1 VDVNDRPTEGGK
13 ENAAMYCGAGIVSE
27 YGRWQRGW
35 GRFDL
40 GSTFILLAKQEGSS
54 GMKNAKKGLPLVI
67 YAMVIGAFAVG
78 ADEFIVAGV
87 VQEISEALSVTIGAV
102 GLFESAYALGVAIG
116 APLFT
121 ALGLRVPRRQMLL
134 ISIGVFVLG
143 NVVSAVGPTYWTIMS
158 GRLIAATAHGAFL
171 GIAAL
176 YAGELVDP
184 ARKGRAIALVF
195 SGLTAATVLG
205 APLGAAVGR
214 ALGWRFTFW
223 SLVLL
228 GAIALVSLL
237 VMMPR
242 KTSANAHGHAETLE
256 PHAVHA
262 GAGVEAHAAH
272 GETHGHEEDDHPAH
286 AAPHGHGDS
295 HAHGGSHGDSDGL
308 DAHARMH
315 MAEEGH
321 SAPLRQQ
328 LKAIARPPVWMGLL
342 MTLLGYGGVFTS
354 YVYLAPQITE
364 VAGLSGA
371 WITPLFLLFG
381 LGLFVGNLV
390 GGRLADR
397 SLMPAVL
404 LTVGALVLMLFV
416 MYFAIQNPVTAV
428 IGIFLY
434 GAAAFS
440 VVAPLQL
447 RIVSKAVDAP
457 DVSSAANISAFTLG
471 SAIGIW
477 LGGWAIDG
485 GLGIASVNLVGG
497 AISLSGLALAIVAWA
512 FVDRR
517 YPDPLADGGEIP
529 EEAFGHRH

>member
-1 VDVNDRPTEGGK
+1 MN
-13 ENAAMYCGAGIVSE
+13 
-27 YGRWQRGW
+27 
-35 GRFDL
+35 
-40 GSTFILLAKQEGSS
+40 KQEMETGAS
-54 GMKNAKKGLPLVI
+54 KEKLLPIAI

-87 VQEISEALSVTIGAV
+87 VQEISAALNVTIGAV

-134 ISIGVFVLG
+134 ISIGVFIVG
-143 NVVSAVGPTYWTIMS
+143 NVISAVGPVYWTIMS

-176 YAGELVDP
+176 YAGDLVDP

-223 SLVLL
+223 TLVLL
-228 GAIALVSLL
+228 GAVALLSLL
-237 VMMPR
+237 FMMPR
-242 KTSANAHGHAETLE
+242 RTAGNEHEQAHDQDGELAHSHADHTGHEVHAAHAEAHGHHDT
-256 PHAVHA
+256 HGHA
-262 GAGVEAHAAH
+262 GAHAESHHEHDPHVSHGVH
-272 GETHGHEEDDHPAH
+272 GTHGDDLAE
-286 AAPHGHGDS
+286 
-295 HAHGGSHGDSDGL
+295 L

-315 MAEEGH
+315 MAQEQN
-321 SAPLRQQ
+321 SAPLARQ
-328 LKAIARPPVWMGLL
+328 LRALARPPVWLGLL

-354 YVYLAPQITE
+354 YVYLAPQLTE
-364 VAGLSGA
+364 VTGFSGT

-381 LGLFVGNLV
+381 AGLFVGNLV

-404 LTVGALVLMLFV
+404 LTVGSLVLMLFV
-416 MYFAIQNPVTAV
+416 MFFAIRNPVTAV
-428 IGIFLY
+428 MGVFLY

-447 RIVSKAVDAP
+447 RIVSKAGDAP
-457 DVSSAANISAFTLG
+457 DVASAANISAFTLG

-477 LGGWAIDG
+477 LGGSAIDG
-485 GLGIASVNLVGG
+485 GLGIASVNWIGG
-497 AISLSGLALAIVAWA
+497 LISLSGLLLALIAWA

-517 YPDPLADGGEIP
+517 YPDPAPQEATVMGG
-529 EEAFGHRH
+529 HHH

>member
-1 VDVNDRPTEGGK
+1 
-13 ENAAMYCGAGIVSE
+13 
-27 YGRWQRGW
+27 
-35 GRFDL
+35 
-40 GSTFILLAKQEGSS
+40 
-54 GMKNAKKGLPLVI
+54 MKNAKKGLPLVI

-121 ALGLRVPRRQMLL
+121 AIGLRVPRRQMLL

-143 NVVSAVGPTYWTIMS
+143 NVVSAIGPTYWTIMS

-228 GAIALVSLL
+228 GGIALVSLL

-242 KTSANAHGHAETLE
+242 KSLADAHDHANHADAEALE

-262 GAGVEAHAAH
+262 GAEVEAHAAH
-272 GETHGHEEDDHPAH
+272 GETHGPAEDDHPAH
-286 AAPHGHGDS
+286 AEAHGHRDS
-295 HAHGGSHGDSDGL
+295 HDDLDEL

-315 MAEEGH
+315 MAQEGH

-328 LKAIARPPVWMGLL
+328 LKAIARPPVWLGLL

-397 SLMPAVL
+397 NLMPAVL

-457 DVSSAANISAFTLG
+457 DVASAANISAFTLG

-517 YPDPLADGGEIP
+517 YPDPLAEGGEIP

>member
-1 VDVNDRPTEGGK
+1 
-13 ENAAMYCGAGIVSE
+13 M
-27 YGRWQRGW
+27 
-35 GRFDL
+35 
-40 GSTFILLAKQEGSS
+40 
-54 GMKNAKKGLPLVI
+54 MKKLPLAI

-102 GLFESAYALGVAIG
+102 GLFESAYAIGVAVG

-121 ALGLRVPRRQMLL
+121 VLGLRIPRRQMLL
-134 ISIGVFVLG
+134 LSIGVFVVG
-143 NVVSAVGPTYWTIMS
+143 NLLSALGPTYSVIMA

-176 YAGELVDP
+176 YAGDLVDP
-184 ARKGRAIALVF
+184 ERKGRAIALVF
-195 SGLTAATVLG
+195 SGLTAATVFG

-214 ALGWRFTFW
+214 TLGWRFTFW
-223 SLVLL
+223 SLVIL
-228 GAIALVSLL
+228 GGIALVALVALL
-237 VMMPR
+237 PR
-242 KTSANAHGHAETLE
+242 RTAAEATTKAHGHDD
-256 PHAVHA
+256 PHGHA
-262 GAGVEAHAAH
+262 DPHAAH
-272 GETHGHEEDDHPAH
+272 AVAHGDPHGDHGDTHEDTHGDA
-286 AAPHGHGDS
+286 HGHG
-295 HAHGGSHGDSDGL
+295 GDDLEL

-315 MAEEGH
+315 MAQEGH
-321 SAPLRQQ
+321 RAPLGEQI
-328 LKAIARPPVWMGLL
+328 KALGRPPVWLGLL
-342 MTLLGYGGVFTS
+342 MTLLSYGGVFTS
-354 YVYLAPQITE
+354 YVYLAPQLTE
-364 VAGLSGA
+364 VTGFSGA

-381 LGLFVGNLV
+381 VGLFVGNTI
-390 GGRLADR
+390 GGRLADKN
-397 SLMPAVL
+397 LMPAVL
-404 LTVGALVLMLFV
+404 LTVGSLVLMLFV

-428 IGIFLY
+428 VGIFLY

-447 RIVSKAVDAP
+447 RIVSKAADAP

-497 AISLSGLALAIVAWA
+497 LISLSGLALAVIAWA

-517 YPDPLADGGEIP
+517 YPDPLAEGGEIP

>member
-1 VDVNDRPTEGGK
+1 MKSKFP
-13 ENAAMYCGAGIVSE
+13 
-27 YGRWQRGW
+27 
-35 GRFDL
+35 
-40 GSTFILLAKQEGSS
+40 LA
-54 GMKNAKKGLPLVI
+54 V

-87 VQEISEALSVTIGAV
+87 IREIASALSVTIGQA
-102 GLFESAYALGVAIG
+102 GLLESAYALGVAIG

-121 ALGLRVPRRQMLL
+121 VLGLRLPRRQMLL
-134 ISIGVFVLG
+134 ISIVVFVVG
-143 NVVSAVGPTYWTIMS
+143 NLISALGPTYEVIMI
-158 GRLIAATAHGAFL
+158 GRLVAASAHGAFL

-176 YAGELVDP
+176 AAGDLVEP
-184 ARKGRAIALVF
+184 ERKGRAIAIVF

-205 APLGAAVGR
+205 APIGAAVGR

-223 SLVLL
+223 TLVLA
-228 GAIALVSLL
+228 GGIALLAL
-237 VMMPR
+237 IFLMPR
-242 KTSANAHGHAETLE
+242 RTAADHGHGHAHDEAHDSHGAHAEAHPAEAHPAEAHGKHGAHAGHEEHDSYAVHAEAHGHGDPHGGHGEAHGHA
-256 PHAVHA
+256 
-262 GAGVEAHAAH
+262 
-272 GETHGHEEDDHPAH
+272 HGHEDQD
-286 AAPHGHGDS
+286 HGDL
-295 HAHGGSHGDSDGL
+295 DDL

-315 MAEEGH
+315 MAQEGQR
-321 SAPLRQQ
+321 APLGEQI
-328 LKAIARPPVWMGLL
+328 KAIARPPVWLGLL

-354 YVYLAPQITE
+354 YVYLEPQIVE

-371 WITPLFLLFG
+371 WVTPLFLLFG
-381 LGLFVGNLV
+381 VGLFFGNTI
-390 GGRLADR
+390 GGRLADKN
-397 SLMPAVL
+397 LMPAVL
-404 LTVGALVLMLFV
+404 LTVGSLVLMLFV

-428 IGIFLY
+428 VGIFLY

-447 RIVSKAVDAP
+447 RIVSKAADAP

-497 AISLSGLALAIVAWA
+497 LISLSGLALAVIAWA

-517 YPDPLADGGEIP
+517 YPDPLAEGGEIP